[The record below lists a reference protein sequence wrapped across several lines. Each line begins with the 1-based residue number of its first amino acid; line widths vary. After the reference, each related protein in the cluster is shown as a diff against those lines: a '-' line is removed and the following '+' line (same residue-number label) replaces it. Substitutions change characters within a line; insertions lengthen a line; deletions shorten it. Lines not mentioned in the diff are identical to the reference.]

1 MNRPYTSELGELGK
15 DNPFI
20 HNNPNRASRRAL
32 LQKNPFKG
40 NKKGISLSVSG
51 NQKYERTVQEIVSK
65 EDGSIKHINHQM
77 RK

>member
-1 MNRPYTSELGELGK
+1 MNIPYTSELGELGK

-20 HNNPNRASRRAL
+20 HKNPNRASRRAL

-40 NKKGISLSVSG
+40 NKKGISLSISG
-51 NQKYERTVQEIVSK
+51 NQKYERTVQEITL
-65 EDGSIKHINHQM
+65 ENGTIKRINHQI